1 MLSLKSKWKLKKL
14 PFPKPESKQDE
25 IPFDQLKNDQCIVF
39 KAKGSTDPVYQSF
52 LRRAKQFLQE
62 NNLVKTMRFEISKI
76 QNGEYGIWGVEIK
89 GAEVALSGPKRRGR
103 RPAKEAIKA
112 SSPGKRGPKP
122 KRRGRKP
129 NASKIVATASTKK
142 GKKPIKR
149 KGRRSGQIDGPPAST
164 SANEK
169 TVKKVGKYVRAP
181 KSHMQSITKESVIDA
196 IKKSKNY
203 DLAAQSL
210 NISKKTLSRL
220 REKFKI
226 SA

>member
-14 PFPKPESKQDE
+14 PFPKSESKRDE

-62 NNLVKTMRFEISKI
+62 NKLMKTMRFEISKI
-76 QNGEYGIWGVEIK
+76 KNGEYGIWGVEIN
-89 GAEVALSGPKRRGR
+89 GSQTALSR
-103 RPAKEAIKA
+103 
-112 SSPGKRGPKP
+112 SN
-122 KRRGRKP
+122 RRGRKP
-129 NASKIVATASTKK
+129 NAPKVTASAGTKK
-142 GKKPIKR
+142 GKKLVKR
-149 KGRRSGQIDGPPAST
+149 KGRKSGQIDASSAST
-164 SANEK
+164 TNEK
-169 TVKKVGKYVRAP
+169 TAKKTGKYVRAP
-181 KSHMQSITKESVIDA
+181 KSHMQSITKDNVIDA
-196 IKKSKNY
+196 IKKAKNY

-226 SA
+226 SD